1 MGLGIPFNI
10 ASYSLLT
17 CMIAKVTGL
26 IPGEFIHFLGDC
38 HVYSNHIDQLKQQ
51 IQRVPNPFPIL

>member
-17 CMIAKVTGL
+17 CILAKHL
-26 IPGEFIHFLGDC
+26 DLERGEFIHMMGIYF
-38 HVYSNHIDQLKQQ
+38 N
-51 IQRVPNPFPIL
+51 F